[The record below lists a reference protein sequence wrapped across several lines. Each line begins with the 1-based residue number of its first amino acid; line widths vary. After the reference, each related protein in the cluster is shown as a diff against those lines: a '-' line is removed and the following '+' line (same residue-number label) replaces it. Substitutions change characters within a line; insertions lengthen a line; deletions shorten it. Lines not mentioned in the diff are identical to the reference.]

1 MARSRLYRRR
11 VLLPNTHFQHFPRST
26 RFKALCTALNYVIF
40 QNQFLRIS
48 CRENVWPVF
57 AFGRIFL
64 FGSHS
69 LASPLR
75 GLFRFARLAS
85 CRYGILAG
93 SLAEHSLTISGSLP
107 RTLRKGSLS
116 AGTSSPAGSVRLEFS
131 SDCFFCGFSVVFL
144 FSGMRVSF
152 SRFWP
157 AFCETT
163 LLEGAAGSLPS
174 GSSQPAGS
182 VQVKKK

>member
-1 MARSRLYRRR
+1 MPRP
-11 VLLPNTHFQHFPRST
+11 VL
-26 RFKALCTALNYVIF
+26 
-40 QNQFLRIS
+40 
-48 CRENVWPVF
+48 

-64 FGSHS
+64 LGSHS
-69 LASPLR
+69 LASPLS

-93 SLAEHSLTISGSLP
+93 SLAEHPLTISGSLP

-131 SDCFFCGFSVVFL
+131 SDCFSCGFSVVFL

-152 SRFWP
+152 SRFRP

-182 VQVKKK
+182 VQVKEKEEEQWSSLLFTADDLPDESWRCNASAKQRPDA